1 MNTRVTS
8 FLIGYPLIASG
19 FNSIQASDSLLVPN
33 MTQKQLDLASL
44 EDFTAVQWESN
55 QVTCQLHER
64 FSLIVKRYNNEIYIL
79 LRSGSKVIKLPC
91 DIFDAICNS
100 QLSVA
105 FLARRLE
112 EFTRKQEAEIM
123 WLCSYCGAIYE
134 SEADGI
140 LHEVSE
146 HTTKSCDFSL

>member
-1 MNTRVTS
+1 MNTCVTN

-19 FNSIQASDSLLVPN
+19 FNSIEAPDSLLVPN
-33 MTQKQLDLASL
+33 MTQKQLDVASL
-44 EDFTAVQWESN
+44 EVFTAVQSESN

-64 FSLIVKRYNNEIYIL
+64 FSLIVKRYNHEIYIL

-112 EFTRKQEAEIM
+112 EFTGKQEAEKI
-123 WLCSYCGAIYE
+123 WLCSYCGTIYE

-140 LHEVSE
+140 LHEVRE
-146 HTTKSCDFSL
+146 HTTKSCDFSF

>member
-1 MNTRVTS
+1 
-8 FLIGYPLIASG
+8 
-19 FNSIQASDSLLVPN
+19 
-33 MTQKQLDLASL
+33 MTQKQLDVASL
-44 EDFTAVQWESN
+44 EDFSAVQWESN
-55 QVTCQLHER
+55 QVTCQLQER
-64 FSLIVKRYNNEIYIL
+64 FSLIVKRYNHEIYIL

-112 EFTRKQEAEIM
+112 ELAGKQEAEIM
-123 WLCSYCGAIYE
+123 WLCSYCGASYE

-140 LHEVSE
+140 LHEMRV
-146 HTTKSCDFSL
+146 HTNKSCDFSFHANLMDCQQREKDVQRFDTDVNEC